1 MSDYFMPPGAVAVTG
16 RRINSPI
23 EKALSA
29 IDNQRKRKQ
38 TWLNSDGVY
47 DVKLGGVKFFD
58 RFRWDE
64 NKSFNDFLDWFEGEI
79 KSGNF
84 DKELEAHFKKVMAK
98 QKKK

>member
-1 MSDYFMPPGAVAVTG
+1 MSAFFGFPGAVEVTG
-16 RRINSPI
+16 RRVNSPR

-29 IDNQRKRKQ
+29 IDGQRNRKQ
-38 TWLNSDGVY
+38 TWLNSDGVF
-47 DVKLGGVKFFD
+47 DVKLGGV
-58 RFRWDE
+58 RFGKRFKVGDE
-64 NKSFNDFLDWFEGEI
+64 VTFKEFLDWFEGEI